1 VIWSEGQSASSV
13 LYIPRLNEAAANLE
27 PESAR
32 ICLRKVSAPSAAGA
46 PGSALAW
53 GRGPRCCPSRSPSR
67 VSGLVWSL
75 ARALG
80 GR

>member
-32 ICLRKVSAPSAAGA
+32 ICLRKVSAPSVAGA

-53 GRGPRCCPSRSPSR
+53 GHHLRCCPSRSPSR
-67 VSGLVWSL
+67 VSRLVSSL

>member
-1 VIWSEGQSASSV
+1 MIWSEGQSASSV

-32 ICLRKVSAPSAAGA
+32 ICLRKVSAPSVAGA

-53 GRGPRCCPSRSPSR
+53 GHHLRCCPSRSPSR
-67 VSGLVWSL
+67 VSRLVSSL
-75 ARALG
+75 ASALG

>member
-1 VIWSEGQSASSV
+1 MIWSEGQSASSV

-32 ICLRKVSAPSAAGA
+32 ICLRKVSASSAAGA

-53 GRGPRCCPSRSPSR
+53 GRGPGCCPSRSPSR
-67 VSGLVWSL
+67 VSRLVSSL

>member
-1 VIWSEGQSASSV
+1 MIWSEGQSASSV
-13 LYIPRLNEAAANLE
+13 LYIPQLNEAAANLE

-32 ICLRKVSAPSAAGA
+32 ICLRKVSAPSVAGA

-53 GRGPRCCPSRSPSR
+53 GHHLRCCPSRSPSR
-67 VSGLVWSL
+67 VSRLVSSL